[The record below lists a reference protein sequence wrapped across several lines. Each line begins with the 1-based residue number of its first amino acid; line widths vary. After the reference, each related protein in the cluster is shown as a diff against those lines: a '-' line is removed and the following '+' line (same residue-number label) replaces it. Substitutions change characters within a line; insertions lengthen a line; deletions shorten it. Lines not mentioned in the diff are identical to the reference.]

1 MIVIKVC
8 CQCKEN
14 KLKGLNFIFSL
25 LFHRKFDKI
34 APICAL
40 EILCS
45 PSPPIKINTNKPEEW
60 YKGKWQYITSSDER
74 PMI

>member
-45 PSPPIKINTNKPEEW
+45 PSQPIKIKRTNLKNGT
-60 YKGKWQYITSSDER
+60 KVNGNI
-74 PMI
+74 